1 MLPYW
6 IAFLIAA
13 TGALT
18 ERSRLPALGLQT
30 QRPRGLNGTW
40 WLVAVGLAIFIGLRH
55 EVGGDWSTYLE
66 NFQAINW
73 NDVWD
78 NAQRSGIFIIRE
90 PGYRLF
96 EWLADQTGSA
106 MYGVNFLCAML
117 FAYGLVRFCRA
128 LPNPWLAL
136 TAAIPYMVTVVAM
149 GYTRQAVAMGCA
161 MVGLTWLIK
170 KRRLRFCTWVILG
183 SLFHQTAFVLLP
195 LAMLVTT
202 KRWFAALMA
211 SGAIG
216 FIGVW
221 LLFQEVIDRL
231 AHGYVA
237 QSYDSEGALIRLMMN
252 ALPAVIFLLKRKA
265 FTMTVVEKRLWTW
278 LSIASLG
285 LLILWAVSPSS
296 TAVDR
301 AGLYVMPLQ
310 LAIFAHLPIAYQRFA
325 SLAWLRRLS
334 IVYFAAVLAVWLFFA
349 THAHAWLPY
358 QSVLTAHF

>member
-1 MLPYW
+1 M
-6 IAFLIAA
+6 IAA

-18 ERSRLPALGLQT
+18 ERSRLPDLGVPP

-40 WLVAVGLAIFIGLRH
+40 WLVAVGLALFIGLRH
-55 EVGGDWSTYLE
+55 EVGGDWLNYLE
-66 NFQAINW
+66 NFQAIDW
-73 NDVWD
+73 NDVWE
-78 NAQRSGIFIIRE
+78 NAQRSGILLIRD

-96 EWLADQTGSA
+96 EWLANQTGSE
-106 MYGVNFLCAML
+106 MYGVNFLCAAL
-117 FAYGLVRFCRA
+117 FAYGLVRFCRS

-161 MVGLTWLIK
+161 MAGFTWLIK
-170 KRRLRFCTWVILG
+170 KRRLRFCAWVFLG

-202 KRWFAALMA
+202 KRWFAALIA

-216 FIGVW
+216 FISVW
-221 LLFQEVIDRL
+221 LLFQREIDRL
-231 AHGYVA
+231 ANGYIA
-237 QSYDSEGALIRLMMN
+237 AAYDSEGALIRLMMN
-252 ALPAVIFLLKRKA
+252 AFPAALFLLKRKA
-265 FTMTVVEKRLWTW
+265 FTMTTIEKRLWTW

-310 LAIFAHLPIAYQRFA
+310 LAIFAHLPNGYQHFA
-325 SLAWLRRLS
+325 SPTVLKRLS
-334 IVYFAAVLAVWLFFA
+334 IGYFASTLVVWLNFA
-349 THAHAWLPY
+349 THSVYWLPY
-358 QSVLTAHF
+358 RTLIIHVLSL